1 MNKIRDYYSTV
12 VNNTLIDNNIYLI
25 EMFLPGF
32 DGKAEPGQFMMIK
45 IDETYDPF
53 LRRPYSILECKKERL
68 KILVKIVGRG
78 SEMIAQKKKKDRLYV
93 LGPLGVGFSVDKNSH
108 SVLVAG
114 GMGIAPLWFLAR
126 GLMKGKKKFS
136 IVYGERTASLLGK
149 EMDKTFGEMVF
160 FVTDDGSRGLK
171 STASDALPSFLDNL
185 PYREST
191 IYACG
196 PHGMLKEVINFGM
209 GRNIPVYVSLE
220 ERMACGIGVCLGC
233 SVKRK
238 GKYGFLTVCRDG
250 PVFKGDE
257 VEI

>member
-1 MNKIRDYYSTV
+1 MSKIKDYYSTV
-12 VNNTLIDNNIYLI
+12 INNRLIDKKTFII
-25 EMFLPGF
+25 ELFLPGF
-32 DGKAEPGQFMMIK
+32 DGKSEPGQFLMIK

-53 LRRPYSILECKKERL
+53 LRRPYSILECKKERM

-78 SEMIAQKKKKDRLYV
+78 STMIAQKKRKDRIDV

-108 SVLVAG
+108 SILVAG

-126 GLMKGKKKFS
+126 KLMKEKKKFS

-149 EMDKTFGEMVF
+149 EIDKIFGERVF

-171 STASDALPSFLDNL
+171 LTASDALPSFLDTL
-185 PYREST
+185 PYRELT

-196 PHGMLKEVINFGM
+196 PHGMLKEVINFGRV
-209 GRNIPVYVSLE
+209 RNIPVYVSLE

-238 GKYGFLTVCRDG
+238 GTNGFLTVCRDG